1 MKINDTSIVILKGE
15 NAKKYFLERITA
27 DKGIRFKEIPEGD
40 ITLEERGSSVETTEI
55 FRDLLERK
63 LLEEVE
69 FKTGEYEK
77 KTELKKEKR
86 HEEAEKTEIKEEKG
100 QEEEAEKEKKEEII
114 KPSKAK
120 KRKASKGLGDSQ
132 RAILDYL
139 KDHEA
144 GRTINDMIQDT
155 IHSKCRL
162 RQILQS
168 LMGRKLIERKK
179 VDKVYVYFCINRT
192 AEKSAEAEA
201 VQADETDDNQ
211 FNATAESKEEAEN
224 KQAEESSE
232 VSKKEEAKSETPVKN
247 EESSKSEKIQNA
259 LAIEQRRKEAITKQS
274 SETKRIVNLF
284 VKPKYLHVLHEIFK
298 NDSFSVEAIRKK
310 SDFADA
316 KALTEVI
323 SALAGEAIQYDTNA
337 EGTYIVDNLWRT
349 YALVRLGKKDLKEE
363 YPNEL
368 MIDRLLDKGLIF
380 EKENQEYDIIR

>member
-211 FNATAESKEEAEN
+211 FNATAESKEEET

-232 VSKKEEAKSETPVKN
+232 VSKKEEAKSETPIKS
-247 EESSKSEKIQNA
+247 EESSKSEKVINA

-284 VKPKYLHVLHEIFK
+284 VKPKYRHVLHEIFK
-298 NDSFSVEAIRKK
+298 DNSFSVEAIRRK

-323 SALAGEAIQYDTNA
+323 SALAGEAIQYDTNT

-368 MIDRLLDKGLIF
+368 MINRLLDKGLIF

>member
-27 DKGIRFKEIPEGD
+27 DKGIQFKKFPEGD

-63 LLEEVE
+63 LLDEVE
-69 FKTGEYEK
+69 FKTGEYE
-77 KTELKKEKR
+77 EN
-86 HEEAEKTEIKEEKG
+86 TEIKEEKG
-100 QEEEAEKEKKEEII
+100 KEKEAEKEKKEEII

-211 FNATAESKEEAEN
+211 FNATAESKEEET

-232 VSKKEEAKSETPVKN
+232 VSKKEEAKSETPVKS

-284 VKPKYLHVLHEIFK
+284 VKPKYRHVLHEIFK

-323 SALAGEAIQYDTNA
+323 SALAGEAIQYDTNT

>member
-27 DKGIRFKEIPEGD
+27 DKGIRFKEFPEGD

-100 QEEEAEKEKKEEII
+100 QKEEAEKEKKEEII

-139 KDHEA
+139 KDYEA

-168 LMGRKLIERKK
+168 LMERNLVGRKKAG
-179 VDKVYVYFCINRT
+179 KVYVYFCINGK
-192 AEKSAEAEA
+192 AEKST
-201 VQADETDDNQ
+201 ETEDVKEDKTEN
-211 FNATAESKEEAEN
+211 NHLDVTAESKEEET

-232 VSKKEEAKSETPVKN
+232 VSKKEEAKSETPVKS
-247 EESSKSEKIQNA
+247 EESSKSEKVINA

-274 SETKRIVNLF
+274 PETKRIVNLF

-298 NDSFSVEAIRKK
+298 DNSFSVEAIRRK

-323 SALAGEAIQYDTNA
+323 SALAGEAIQYDTST

-380 EKENQEYDIIR
+380 EKENQEYDIIK

>member
-15 NAKKYFLERITA
+15 NSKKYFLERITA

-55 FRDLLERK
+55 FRDLLEMK
-63 LLEEVE
+63 LLDEVE
-69 FKTGEYEK
+69 FKTGEYE
-77 KTELKKEKR
+77 EN
-86 HEEAEKTEIKEEKG
+86 TEIEEKE
-100 QEEEAEKEKKEEII
+100 QEEEVRKEEKKEEII
-114 KPSKAK
+114 TPSKSK
-120 KRKASKGLGDSQ
+120 KRKSSKGLGDSQ

-139 KDHEA
+139 KGHEA

-168 LMGRKLIERKK
+168 LMERNLVGRKKAG
-179 VDKVYVYFCINRT
+179 KVYVYFCINGK
-192 AEKSAEAEA
+192 AEKST
-201 VQADETDDNQ
+201 ETEDVKEDKTEN
-211 FNATAESKEEAEN
+211 NHLDVTAESKEEET

-232 VSKKEEAKSETPVKN
+232 VSKKEEAKSETPVKS
-247 EESSKSEKIQNA
+247 EESSKSEKVINA

-274 SETKRIVNLF
+274 PETKRIVNLF

-298 NDSFSVEAIRKK
+298 DNSFSVEAIRRK

-323 SALAGEAIQYDTNA
+323 SALAGEAIQYDTST

-380 EKENQEYDIIR
+380 EKENQEYDIIK

>member
-40 ITLEERGSSVETTEI
+40 ITLQERGSSVETTEI

-114 KPSKAK
+114 TPSKSK
-120 KRKASKGLGDSQ
+120 KRKSSKGLGDSQ

-211 FNATAESKEEAEN
+211 FNATAESKEEET

-232 VSKKEEAKSETPVKN
+232 VSKKEEAKSETPVKS
-247 EESSKSEKIQNA
+247 EESSKSEKVINA

-284 VKPKYLHVLHEIFK
+284 VKPKYRHVLYEIFK
-298 NDSFSVEAIRKK
+298 DNSFSVEAIRRK

-323 SALAGEAIQYDTNA
+323 SALAGEAIQYDTNT

>member
-27 DKGIRFKEIPEGD
+27 DKGIQFKKFPEGD

-55 FRDLLERK
+55 FRDLLEMK
-63 LLEEVE
+63 LLDEVE
-69 FKTGEYEK
+69 FKTGEYE
-77 KTELKKEKR
+77 EN
-86 HEEAEKTEIKEEKG
+86 TEIEEKE
-100 QEEEAEKEKKEEII
+100 QEEEVRKEEKKEEII
-114 KPSKAK
+114 TPSKSK
-120 KRKASKGLGDSQ
+120 KRKSSKGLGDSQ

-139 KDHEA
+139 KGHEA

-168 LMGRKLIERKK
+168 LMERKLIERKK

-211 FNATAESKEEAEN
+211 FNATAESKEEET

-232 VSKKEEAKSETPVKN
+232 VSKKEEAKSETPVKS
-247 EESSKSEKIQNA
+247 EESSKSEKVINA

-284 VKPKYLHVLHEIFK
+284 VKPRYLHVLHEIFK

-323 SALAGEAIQYDTNA
+323 SALAGEAIQYDTNT

>member
-77 KTELKKEKR
+77 KNELKKEKR

-114 KPSKAK
+114 TPSKSK
-120 KRKASKGLGDSQ
+120 KRKSSKGLGDSQ

-139 KDHEA
+139 KGHEA

-155 IHSKCRL
+155 VYTKCRL

-179 VDKVYVYFCINRT
+179 VDKVYVYFCINEK
-192 AEKSAEAEA
+192 AEKSTETEA
-201 VQADETDDNQ
+201 VKEDNHLD
-211 FNATAESKEEAEN
+211 ATAESKEEET

-232 VSKKEEAKSETPVKN
+232 VSKKEEAKSETPVKS

>member
-27 DKGIRFKEIPEGD
+27 DKGIQFKKFPEGD

-55 FRDLLERK
+55 FRDLLEMK
-63 LLEEVE
+63 LLDEVE
-69 FKTGEYEK
+69 FKTGEYE
-77 KTELKKEKR
+77 EN
-86 HEEAEKTEIKEEKG
+86 TEIEEKE
-100 QEEEAEKEKKEEII
+100 QEEEVRKEEKKEEII
-114 KPSKAK
+114 TPSKSK
-120 KRKASKGLGDSQ
+120 KRKSSKGLGDSQ

-139 KDHEA
+139 KGHEA

-168 LMGRKLIERKK
+168 LMERKLIERKK

-211 FNATAESKEEAEN
+211 FNATAESKEE
-224 KQAEESSE
+224 ESSE
-232 VSKKEEAKSETPVKN
+232 VSKKEEAKSETPVKS
-247 EESSKSEKIQNA
+247 EESSKSEKVINA

-284 VKPKYLHVLHEIFK
+284 VKPKYRHVLHEIFK
-298 NDSFSVEAIRKK
+298 DNSFSVEAIRRK

-323 SALAGEAIQYDTNA
+323 SALAGEAIQYDTNT

>member
-63 LLEEVE
+63 LLDEVE
-69 FKTGEYEK
+69 FKTGEYE
-77 KTELKKEKR
+77 EN
-86 HEEAEKTEIKEEKG
+86 TEIKEEKG
-100 QEEEAEKEKKEEII
+100 KEKEAEKEKKEEII
-114 KPSKAK
+114 TPSKSK
-120 KRKASKGLGDSQ
+120 KRKSSKGLGDSQ

-139 KDHEA
+139 KNHEA

-179 VDKVYVYFCINRT
+179 VDKVYVYFCINEK
-192 AEKSAEAEA
+192 AEKSTETEA
-201 VQADETDDNQ
+201 VKEDNHLD
-211 FNATAESKEEAEN
+211 ATAESKEEET

-232 VSKKEEAKSETPVKN
+232 VSKKEEAKSETPVKS